1 MVPLVGLEPTR
12 HGDNGVWDHPVCQFQ
27 HSGKIKEVNFDIE
40 NEAWNPVIRWNGVNP
55 TIVNNRNT
63 RDLIGRI
70 LKGEFYKIQ

>member
-1 MVPLVGLEPTR
+1 M
-12 HGDNGVWDHPVCQFQ
+12 
-27 HSGKIKEVNFDIE
+27 NFDIE

>member
-1 MVPLVGLEPTR
+1 MIYGFIALANDLYIRNRNWKEEL
-12 HGDNGVWDHPVCQFQ
+12 Q
-27 HSGKIKEVNFDIE
+27 KIKEVNFDIE

-70 LKGEFYKIQ
+70 LKQEFYKIQ